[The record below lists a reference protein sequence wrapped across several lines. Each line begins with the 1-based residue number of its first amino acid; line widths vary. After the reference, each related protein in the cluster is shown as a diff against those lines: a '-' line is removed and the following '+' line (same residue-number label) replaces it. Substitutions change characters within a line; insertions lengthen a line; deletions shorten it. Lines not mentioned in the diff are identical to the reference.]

1 MNTKAALKLIQSW
14 REMGCDDEYRVTLL
28 DLERIVE
35 ALAEEP
41 EPSAWP
47 ALSALGLSNRVR
59 IVLRRNGIETVPQL
73 CALSADDLRQ
83 RRLIGRQT
91 LDEIRIALLKARL
104 QLRGDEWTCP
114 G

>member
-14 REMGCDDEYRVTLL
+14 QEMGCNDEYRVTLR

-35 ALAEEP
+35 ALAEAP
-41 EPSAWP
+41 QPSAWP
-47 ALSALGLSNRVR
+47 ELSALGLSNRVR
-59 IVLRRNGIETVPQL
+59 IVLKRNGIETVSSL

-83 RRLIGRQT
+83 RRLVGRQT
-91 LDEIRIALLKARL
+91 LEEIRIALLKARL
-104 QLRGDEWTCP
+104 QLKGDEWICP